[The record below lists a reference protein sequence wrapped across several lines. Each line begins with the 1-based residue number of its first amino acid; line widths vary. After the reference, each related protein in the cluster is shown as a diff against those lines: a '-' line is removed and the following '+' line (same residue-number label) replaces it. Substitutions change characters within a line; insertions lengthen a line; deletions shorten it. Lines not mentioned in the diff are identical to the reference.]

1 MLTLHNVVI
10 LIKSVF
16 NKDQNHYFYY
26 IFFEKCSY
34 QLSQNRWQMF
44 FDTIIMLRS
53 GEKKVAKEEFYVAKK
68 NKNKK

>member
-1 MLTLHNVVI
+1 
-10 LIKSVF
+10 
-16 NKDQNHYFYY
+16 
-26 IFFEKCSY
+26 
-34 QLSQNRWQMF
+34 MF